1 MREAAVWTPELVEI
15 EQTSESV
22 HIVQNLLRD
31 LRPVGAR
38 CVGDPGEREP
48 WKSARGEQEAHR
60 SSGKE
65 HRENRVW
72 LSGKISHLRPMIMP
86 LKQKAR
92 VWFALVV

>member
-38 CVGDPGEREP
+38 YVGDPGEREP
-48 WKSARGEQEAHR
+48 
-60 SSGKE
+60 
-65 HRENRVW
+65 
-72 LSGKISHLRPMIMP
+72 
-86 LKQKAR
+86 
-92 VWFALVV
+92 